1 MFRVVRAPLSSM
13 NCSINPRV
21 SAPNSCTRVRG
32 FNRAVSL
39 YSNSASEFRLPRQ
52 SEVNLQVQ
60 RKLNM
65 QRQSRATRGF
75 KTGQTILL
83 QTQEN
88 ADEILLFLPLAPPGA
103 PPASCSTSG
112 EGAST
117 ASALHDGPRRSLTPN
132 CHSRSSHPGVCS
144 EQAAGA
150 EELPLIRKTKLRRAA
165 L

>member
-1 MFRVVRAPLSSM
+1 VYAPLQTIPYRST
-13 NCSINPRV
+13 CPSIGD
-21 SAPNSCTRVRG
+21 VRQNLG
-32 FNRAVSL
+32 GACIGMVRSPKANF
-39 YSNSASEFRLPRQ
+39 P
-52 SEVNLQVQ
+52 NLQVQ